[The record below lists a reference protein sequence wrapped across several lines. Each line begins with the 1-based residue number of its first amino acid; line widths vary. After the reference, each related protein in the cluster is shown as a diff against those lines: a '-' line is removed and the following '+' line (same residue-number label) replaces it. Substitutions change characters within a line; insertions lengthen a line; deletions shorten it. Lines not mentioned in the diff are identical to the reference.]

1 MIDDGLF
8 DKVPAPNYSLAL
20 HDTGLLPLRMR
31 SVLRDLAL
39 LPIAKRPAEP
49 RTGAVVAAG
58 EMGGRLVVPVAVE
71 RDIPREVAENLYVIG
86 RVHIEVHAPGYR
98 YRRENTSGDVQVGL
112 VETEK
117 FRVRGDHGSGNV
129 LRALCDRG
137 LVVVR
142 VLPSEATQHRD
153 TGVVGVR

>member
-1 MIDDGLF
+1 
-8 DKVPAPNYSLAL
+8 
-20 HDTGLLPLRMR
+20 
-31 SVLRDLAL
+31 
-39 LPIAKRPAEP
+39 
-49 RTGAVVAAG
+49 
-58 EMGGRLVVPVAVE
+58 MGWRLVVPVAVE

-142 VLPSEATQHRD
+142 ILPSKTTEYRD
-153 TGVVGVR
+153 AGVVAVLQITSDATTQIGLKPDVLLRTLQKVTKTCVEPIVPAQQAEVV